1 MKKYFRSPI
10 SIFLLGVFLCAASF
24 LLGGGLCA
32 SFFLRKEKKQEFY
45 SGEVTP
51 TNEDNRLSEQW
62 ERMAELNLLCC
73 VYIDSYGEEP
83 PPCAAGTK
91 FDSQQ
96 VDFFFKI
103 YQAYIVAQAYGASD
117 ESALVKIRE
126 HGVLPARC
134 VQSYAAVSQKVRK
147 FFHVWL
153 PLYNQVI
160 AEEYGASPESIDE
173 FDRRLAGYIK
183 FSRDALW
190 GGDMSKYPKFTP
202 RELIERANDAILSG
216 ERTNQ
221 E

>member
-10 SIFLLGVFLCAASF
+10 FIFLLGVFLCAASF
-24 LLGGGLCA
+24 LLGWELCA
-32 SFFLRKEKKQEFY
+32 SFFLREEKKQEFY
-45 SGEVTP
+45 SGGTP

-62 ERMAELNLLCC
+62 ERMAELNLLYC

-96 VDFFFKI
+96 ADSFFNI

-117 ESALVKIRE
+117 EPALVKIRE

-134 VQSYAAVSQKVRK
+134 IQSYAAVSQKVRK

-160 AEEYGASPESIDE
+160 AEEYGEAPVSIDE
-173 FDRRLAGYIK
+173 FERRLVGYIN
-183 FSRDALW
+183 FSRAALW
-190 GGDMSKYPKFTP
+190 GGDMSKYPKFTL

-221 E
+221 K